1 MSYGVASVGPP
12 VVFDA
17 LHVSQL
23 PNYERVDGGRARCR
37 ISPSSTI
44 VRMPN
49 IRIGRL
55 VRIRITLK
63 DQTSFDVVCS
73 LWPDSDRALETN
85 QIVIDDSVVVG
96 ERKPWT
102 NATCKVKT
110 LGVHSPRYYLLCL
123 AVTTDRYGVRRQG
136 RVVGEVHVAD
146 GAEVIL
152 IGVIEASISISGG
165 CQCNRLSLCNGIAHW

>member
-23 PNYERVDGGRARCR
+23 PNYERVDAGRARCR

-44 VRMPN
+44 VRLPN
-49 IRIGRL
+49 IRMGRL

-73 LWPDSDRALETN
+73 LWPDSDRALEPN
-85 QIVIDDSVVVG
+85 QIVIDDSVVLG
-96 ERKPWT
+96 DRKSWT
-102 NATCKVKT
+102 NATCKVR
-110 LGVHSPRYYLLCL
+110 PLLVRCL
-123 AVTTDRYGVRRQG
+123 RPVTDW
-136 RVVGEVHVAD
+136 
-146 GAEVIL
+146 
-152 IGVIEASISISGG
+152 AS
-165 CQCNRLSLCNGIAHW
+165 R